1 MHSQYSSLVTHPGNA
16 WELYPQ
22 VVPLTMATAG
32 AGPTVPMHRLCQP
45 QREAQEQPRA
55 LQNSS
60 WMTEVSS
67 LAHPETSVGGFVV
80 GLVLFSLNKS
90 GCNLCCTN
98 NTVDSRM
105 VMATAVP
112 Q

>member
-1 MHSQYSSLVTHPGNA
+1 
-16 WELYPQ
+16 
-22 VVPLTMATAG
+22 MA
-32 AGPTVPMHRLCQP
+32 
-45 QREAQEQPRA
+45 EI
-55 LQNSS
+55 
-60 WMTEVSS
+60 SS
-67 LAHPETSVGGFVV
+67 LARPETSERGVVVV

-105 VMATAVP
+105 ATATAVP